1 MSDCLMGLKLA
12 TFAFDCLTLSTAHF
26 LMLMELSIFSI
37 SACLS
42 TPFFVVVVSS
52 LMAVV
57 MISSSSLSS
66 SVVVV
71 EAPVLVVVASALVVA
86 SV

>member
-1 MSDCLMGLKLA
+1 MDLKLA
-12 TFAFDCLTLSTAHF
+12 TFVFDCLTLSTAHF

-42 TPFFVVVVSS
+42 SPFFVVAVSS
-52 LMAVV
+52 LMVIVV
-57 MISSSSLSS
+57 ISSSSLSS

-71 EAPVLVVVASALVVA
+71 EVPVLVVVASACVVA